1 MQAAP
6 ETAWRDMLKRF
17 AVPTLGRPVQRRRQN
32 ANCLSFRGRE
42 DMCQHSLVDNIYFA
56 ICSSPGFPRLLV
68 HSALY
73 TGVWVEMGDTAAVDG
88 AGRSGSDPVRGKPR
102 HLRHSARP
110 PSIRPESAAAIVVLS
125 SSAGCTPPW
134 CAVFLCTSTRSMN
147 SCWGRSFAQGLT
159 GSVTF
164 KTWRSGE
171 RERKLGFF
179 NGITLDYSFK
189 LMNIHGIIAF

>member
-110 PSIRPESAAAIVVLS
+110 PSIARKVQRQSSCSHLRQGARRPGARC
-125 SSAGCTPPW
+125 SSAPRRG
-134 CAVFLCTSTRSMN
+134 
-147 SCWGRSFAQGLT
+147 Q
-159 GSVTF
+159 
-164 KTWRSGE
+164 
-171 RERKLGFF
+171 
-179 NGITLDYSFK
+179 
-189 LMNIHGIIAF
+189 